1 MLRRM
6 VIDKVMS
13 SYPRM
18 MVTLI
23 PVFLTMAGPPRF
35 LVMVTTA
42 CFEIQ

>member
-1 MLRRM
+1 MLRM

-13 SYPRM
+13 PCPGKI
-18 MVTLI
+18 VTLI